1 MIEFL
6 SSWAQGIIVAVI
18 IATLIEMIL
27 PNSSS
32 KKYVKVVIGMYILFT
47 IVSPIIKKLGGKDIN
62 LNTINIEKYEQQI
75 SKSDNT
81 ISRKFEDNN
90 TRSIKDIYVS
100 NLKADISA
108 KLKEKG
114 YEIDTS
120 DIQIKDDENYTI
132 EKITLKL
139 IKMEQKQEK
148 RGVSALFQPV
158 DLTQGTCWKTI
169 LVFSLPI
176 ILSYLLQ
183 QVDSISD
190 AAIVGQTLT
199 AQEVAGV
206 NDTTSLVFIFLQFAF
221 GVSAGFCVITS
232 CSVGCHDQRGVRRS
246 FATQIILSAA
256 LTVLLTAIA
265 LLLLNPMLAW
275 LNITPDNQQVYRA
288 AYTYCAVIFAG
299 IGAQL
304 FYNFIC
310 SFLRSLG
317 DSVTPLLF
325 LLFSTILNVGLD
337 LLFILSFRWVRRSP
351 RCPLS

>member
-62 LNTINIEKYEQQI
+62 LNTIDIEKYEQQI

-139 IKMEQKQEK
+139 IKTEQKQEK
-148 RGVSALFQPV
+148 NNEIVINTVEIGNTISQK
-158 DLTQGTCWKTI
+158 DSKT
-169 LVFSLPI
+169 
-176 ILSYLLQ
+176 LS
-183 QVDSISD
+183 DD
-190 AAIVGQTLT
+190 EK
-199 AQEVAGV
+199 QEVK
-206 NDTTSLVFIFLQFAF
+206 DYISETYDI
-221 GVSAGFCVITS
+221 
-232 CSVGCHDQRGVRRS
+232 DKK
-246 FATQIILSAA
+246 
-256 LTVLLTAIA
+256 
-265 LLLLNPMLAW
+265 
-275 LNITPDNQQVYRA
+275 NIN
-288 AYTYCAVIFAG
+288 I
-299 IGAQL
+299 
-304 FYNFIC
+304 
-310 SFLRSLG
+310 S
-317 DSVTPLLF
+317 
-325 LLFSTILNVGLD
+325 
-337 LLFILSFRWVRRSP
+337 
-351 RCPLS
+351 

>member
-27 PNSSS
+27 PNNSS

-62 LNTINIEKYEQQI
+62 LNTIDIEKYEQQI

-148 RGVSALFQPV
+148 NNEIVINTVEIGNTISQK
-158 DLTQGTCWKTI
+158 DSKT
-169 LVFSLPI
+169 
-176 ILSYLLQ
+176 LS
-183 QVDSISD
+183 DD
-190 AAIVGQTLT
+190 EE
-199 AQEVAGV
+199 QEVK
-206 NDTTSLVFIFLQFAF
+206 DYISETYDI
-221 GVSAGFCVITS
+221 
-232 CSVGCHDQRGVRRS
+232 DKK
-246 FATQIILSAA
+246 
-256 LTVLLTAIA
+256 
-265 LLLLNPMLAW
+265 
-275 LNITPDNQQVYRA
+275 NIN
-288 AYTYCAVIFAG
+288 I
-299 IGAQL
+299 
-304 FYNFIC
+304 
-310 SFLRSLG
+310 S
-317 DSVTPLLF
+317 
-325 LLFSTILNVGLD
+325 
-337 LLFILSFRWVRRSP
+337 
-351 RCPLS
+351 

>member
-27 PNSSS
+27 PNGSS

-47 IVSPIIKKLGGKDIN
+47 IVSPIIKKVGGKDIN

-108 KLKEKG
+108 KLKGKG

-148 RGVSALFQPV
+148 NNEIVINTVEIGNTISQK
-158 DLTQGTCWKTI
+158 DSKT
-169 LVFSLPI
+169 
-176 ILSYLLQ
+176 LS
-183 QVDSISD
+183 DD
-190 AAIVGQTLT
+190 DK
-199 AQEVAGV
+199 QEVK
-206 NDTTSLVFIFLQFAF
+206 DYISETYDI
-221 GVSAGFCVITS
+221 
-232 CSVGCHDQRGVRRS
+232 DKK
-246 FATQIILSAA
+246 
-256 LTVLLTAIA
+256 
-265 LLLLNPMLAW
+265 
-275 LNITPDNQQVYRA
+275 NIN
-288 AYTYCAVIFAG
+288 I
-299 IGAQL
+299 
-304 FYNFIC
+304 
-310 SFLRSLG
+310 S
-317 DSVTPLLF
+317 
-325 LLFSTILNVGLD
+325 
-337 LLFILSFRWVRRSP
+337 
-351 RCPLS
+351 

>member
-139 IKMEQKQEK
+139 IKMEQKQGKNNEIVINTVEIGNTISQK
-148 RGVSALFQPV
+148 DS
-158 DLTQGTCWKTI
+158 KT
-169 LVFSLPI
+169 
-176 ILSYLLQ
+176 LSDDDKQELKDY
-183 QVDSISD
+183 ISETYD
-190 AAIVGQTLT
+190 I
-199 AQEVAGV
+199 
-206 NDTTSLVFIFLQFAF
+206 DKK
-221 GVSAGFCVITS
+221 
-232 CSVGCHDQRGVRRS
+232 
-246 FATQIILSAA
+246 
-256 LTVLLTAIA
+256 
-265 LLLLNPMLAW
+265 
-275 LNITPDNQQVYRA
+275 NIN
-288 AYTYCAVIFAG
+288 I
-299 IGAQL
+299 
-304 FYNFIC
+304 
-310 SFLRSLG
+310 S
-317 DSVTPLLF
+317 
-325 LLFSTILNVGLD
+325 
-337 LLFILSFRWVRRSP
+337 
-351 RCPLS
+351 

>member
-120 DIQIKDDENYTI
+120 DVQIKDDENYTI

-148 RGVSALFQPV
+148 NNEIVINTVEIGNTISQK
-158 DLTQGTCWKTI
+158 DSKT
-169 LVFSLPI
+169 
-176 ILSYLLQ
+176 LS
-183 QVDSISD
+183 DD
-190 AAIVGQTLT
+190 DK
-199 AQEVAGV
+199 QEVK
-206 NDTTSLVFIFLQFAF
+206 DYISETYDI
-221 GVSAGFCVITS
+221 
-232 CSVGCHDQRGVRRS
+232 DKK
-246 FATQIILSAA
+246 
-256 LTVLLTAIA
+256 
-265 LLLLNPMLAW
+265 
-275 LNITPDNQQVYRA
+275 NIN
-288 AYTYCAVIFAG
+288 I
-299 IGAQL
+299 
-304 FYNFIC
+304 
-310 SFLRSLG
+310 S
-317 DSVTPLLF
+317 
-325 LLFSTILNVGLD
+325 
-337 LLFILSFRWVRRSP
+337 
-351 RCPLS
+351 

>member
-62 LNTINIEKYEQQI
+62 LNTINIEKYERQI
-75 SKSDNT
+75 EKSDNT

-132 EKITLKL
+132 VKITLKL
-139 IKMEQKQEK
+139 IKMEQKQGKNNEIVINTVEIGNTISQK
-148 RGVSALFQPV
+148 DS
-158 DLTQGTCWKTI
+158 KT
-169 LVFSLPI
+169 
-176 ILSYLLQ
+176 LS
-183 QVDSISD
+183 DD
-190 AAIVGQTLT
+190 DK
-199 AQEVAGV
+199 QEVK
-206 NDTTSLVFIFLQFAF
+206 DYISETYDI
-221 GVSAGFCVITS
+221 
-232 CSVGCHDQRGVRRS
+232 DKK
-246 FATQIILSAA
+246 
-256 LTVLLTAIA
+256 
-265 LLLLNPMLAW
+265 
-275 LNITPDNQQVYRA
+275 NIN
-288 AYTYCAVIFAG
+288 I
-299 IGAQL
+299 
-304 FYNFIC
+304 
-310 SFLRSLG
+310 S
-317 DSVTPLLF
+317 
-325 LLFSTILNVGLD
+325 
-337 LLFILSFRWVRRSP
+337 
-351 RCPLS
+351 

>member
-47 IVSPIIKKLGGKDIN
+47 IVSPIIKKVGGKDIN

-108 KLKEKG
+108 KLKGKG

-148 RGVSALFQPV
+148 NNEIVINTVEIGNTISQK
-158 DLTQGTCWKTI
+158 DSKT
-169 LVFSLPI
+169 
-176 ILSYLLQ
+176 LS
-183 QVDSISD
+183 DD
-190 AAIVGQTLT
+190 DK
-199 AQEVAGV
+199 QEVK
-206 NDTTSLVFIFLQFAF
+206 DYISETYDI
-221 GVSAGFCVITS
+221 
-232 CSVGCHDQRGVRRS
+232 DKK
-246 FATQIILSAA
+246 
-256 LTVLLTAIA
+256 
-265 LLLLNPMLAW
+265 
-275 LNITPDNQQVYRA
+275 NIN
-288 AYTYCAVIFAG
+288 I
-299 IGAQL
+299 
-304 FYNFIC
+304 
-310 SFLRSLG
+310 S
-317 DSVTPLLF
+317 
-325 LLFSTILNVGLD
+325 
-337 LLFILSFRWVRRSP
+337 
-351 RCPLS
+351 

>member
-139 IKMEQKQEK
+139 IKMEQKQRKNNEIVINTVEIGNTISQKDSKTLSDDEK
-148 RGVSALFQPV
+148 
-158 DLTQGTCWKTI
+158 
-169 LVFSLPI
+169 
-176 ILSYLLQ
+176 
-183 QVDSISD
+183 
-190 AAIVGQTLT
+190 
-199 AQEVAGV
+199 QEVK
-206 NDTTSLVFIFLQFAF
+206 DYISETYDI
-221 GVSAGFCVITS
+221 
-232 CSVGCHDQRGVRRS
+232 DKK
-246 FATQIILSAA
+246 
-256 LTVLLTAIA
+256 
-265 LLLLNPMLAW
+265 
-275 LNITPDNQQVYRA
+275 NIN
-288 AYTYCAVIFAG
+288 I
-299 IGAQL
+299 
-304 FYNFIC
+304 
-310 SFLRSLG
+310 S
-317 DSVTPLLF
+317 
-325 LLFSTILNVGLD
+325 
-337 LLFILSFRWVRRSP
+337 
-351 RCPLS
+351 

>member
-62 LNTINIEKYEQQI
+62 LNTIDIEKYEQQI
-75 SKSDNT
+75 AKSDNT

-148 RGVSALFQPV
+148 NNEIVINTVAIGNTISQK
-158 DLTQGTCWKTI
+158 DSKT
-169 LVFSLPI
+169 
-176 ILSYLLQ
+176 LS
-183 QVDSISD
+183 DD
-190 AAIVGQTLT
+190 DK
-199 AQEVAGV
+199 QEVK
-206 NDTTSLVFIFLQFAF
+206 DYISKTYDI
-221 GVSAGFCVITS
+221 
-232 CSVGCHDQRGVRRS
+232 DKK
-246 FATQIILSAA
+246 
-256 LTVLLTAIA
+256 
-265 LLLLNPMLAW
+265 
-275 LNITPDNQQVYRA
+275 NIN
-288 AYTYCAVIFAG
+288 I
-299 IGAQL
+299 
-304 FYNFIC
+304 
-310 SFLRSLG
+310 S
-317 DSVTPLLF
+317 
-325 LLFSTILNVGLD
+325 
-337 LLFILSFRWVRRSP
+337 
-351 RCPLS
+351 

>member
-120 DIQIKDDENYTI
+120 DVQIKDDENYTI

-148 RGVSALFQPV
+148 NNEIVINTVEIGNTISQK
-158 DLTQGTCWKTI
+158 DSKT
-169 LVFSLPI
+169 
-176 ILSYLLQ
+176 LS
-183 QVDSISD
+183 DD
-190 AAIVGQTLT
+190 EK
-199 AQEVAGV
+199 QEVK
-206 NDTTSLVFIFLQFAF
+206 DYISETYDI
-221 GVSAGFCVITS
+221 
-232 CSVGCHDQRGVRRS
+232 DKK
-246 FATQIILSAA
+246 
-256 LTVLLTAIA
+256 
-265 LLLLNPMLAW
+265 
-275 LNITPDNQQVYRA
+275 NIN
-288 AYTYCAVIFAG
+288 I
-299 IGAQL
+299 
-304 FYNFIC
+304 
-310 SFLRSLG
+310 S
-317 DSVTPLLF
+317 
-325 LLFSTILNVGLD
+325 
-337 LLFILSFRWVRRSP
+337 
-351 RCPLS
+351 

>member
-148 RGVSALFQPV
+148 NHEIVINTVEIGNTISQK
-158 DLTQGTCWKTI
+158 DSKT
-169 LVFSLPI
+169 
-176 ILSYLLQ
+176 LS
-183 QVDSISD
+183 DD
-190 AAIVGQTLT
+190 DK
-199 AQEVAGV
+199 QEVK
-206 NDTTSLVFIFLQFAF
+206 DYISETYDI
-221 GVSAGFCVITS
+221 
-232 CSVGCHDQRGVRRS
+232 DKK
-246 FATQIILSAA
+246 
-256 LTVLLTAIA
+256 
-265 LLLLNPMLAW
+265 
-275 LNITPDNQQVYRA
+275 NIN
-288 AYTYCAVIFAG
+288 I
-299 IGAQL
+299 
-304 FYNFIC
+304 
-310 SFLRSLG
+310 S
-317 DSVTPLLF
+317 
-325 LLFSTILNVGLD
+325 
-337 LLFILSFRWVRRSP
+337 
-351 RCPLS
+351 

>member
-47 IVSPIIKKLGGKDIN
+47 IVSPIIKKLGSKDIN
-62 LNTINIEKYEQQI
+62 LNTIDIEKYEQQI

-132 EKITLKL
+132 VKITLKL

-148 RGVSALFQPV
+148 NNEIVINTVEIGNTISQK
-158 DLTQGTCWKTI
+158 DSKT
-169 LVFSLPI
+169 
-176 ILSYLLQ
+176 LS
-183 QVDSISD
+183 DD
-190 AAIVGQTLT
+190 DK
-199 AQEVAGV
+199 QEVK
-206 NDTTSLVFIFLQFAF
+206 DYISETYDI
-221 GVSAGFCVITS
+221 
-232 CSVGCHDQRGVRRS
+232 DKK
-246 FATQIILSAA
+246 
-256 LTVLLTAIA
+256 
-265 LLLLNPMLAW
+265 
-275 LNITPDNQQVYRA
+275 NIN
-288 AYTYCAVIFAG
+288 I
-299 IGAQL
+299 
-304 FYNFIC
+304 
-310 SFLRSLG
+310 S
-317 DSVTPLLF
+317 
-325 LLFSTILNVGLD
+325 
-337 LLFILSFRWVRRSP
+337 
-351 RCPLS
+351 

>member
-132 EKITLKL
+132 VKITLKL

-148 RGVSALFQPV
+148 NNEIVINTVEIGNTINQKDS
-158 DLTQGTCWKTI
+158 KT
-169 LVFSLPI
+169 
-176 ILSYLLQ
+176 LS
-183 QVDSISD
+183 DD
-190 AAIVGQTLT
+190 DK
-199 AQEVAGV
+199 QEVK
-206 NDTTSLVFIFLQFAF
+206 DYISETYDI
-221 GVSAGFCVITS
+221 
-232 CSVGCHDQRGVRRS
+232 DKK
-246 FATQIILSAA
+246 
-256 LTVLLTAIA
+256 
-265 LLLLNPMLAW
+265 
-275 LNITPDNQQVYRA
+275 NIN
-288 AYTYCAVIFAG
+288 I
-299 IGAQL
+299 
-304 FYNFIC
+304 
-310 SFLRSLG
+310 S
-317 DSVTPLLF
+317 
-325 LLFSTILNVGLD
+325 
-337 LLFILSFRWVRRSP
+337 
-351 RCPLS
+351 

>member
-62 LNTINIEKYEQQI
+62 LNTIDIEKYEQQI

-114 YEIDTS
+114 YEIDAS

-148 RGVSALFQPV
+148 NNEIVINTVEIGNTISQK
-158 DLTQGTCWKTI
+158 DSKT
-169 LVFSLPI
+169 
-176 ILSYLLQ
+176 LS
-183 QVDSISD
+183 DD
-190 AAIVGQTLT
+190 DK
-199 AQEVAGV
+199 QEVK
-206 NDTTSLVFIFLQFAF
+206 DYISETYDI
-221 GVSAGFCVITS
+221 
-232 CSVGCHDQRGVRRS
+232 DKK
-246 FATQIILSAA
+246 
-256 LTVLLTAIA
+256 
-265 LLLLNPMLAW
+265 
-275 LNITPDNQQVYRA
+275 NIN
-288 AYTYCAVIFAG
+288 I
-299 IGAQL
+299 
-304 FYNFIC
+304 
-310 SFLRSLG
+310 S
-317 DSVTPLLF
+317 
-325 LLFSTILNVGLD
+325 
-337 LLFILSFRWVRRSP
+337 
-351 RCPLS
+351 

>member
-62 LNTINIEKYEQQI
+62 LNTIDIEKYEQQI

-90 TRSIKDIYVS
+90 ARSIKDIYVS

-148 RGVSALFQPV
+148 NNEIVINTVEIGNTISQK
-158 DLTQGTCWKTI
+158 DSKT
-169 LVFSLPI
+169 
-176 ILSYLLQ
+176 LS
-183 QVDSISD
+183 DD
-190 AAIVGQTLT
+190 DK
-199 AQEVAGV
+199 QEVK
-206 NDTTSLVFIFLQFAF
+206 DYISETYDI
-221 GVSAGFCVITS
+221 
-232 CSVGCHDQRGVRRS
+232 DKK
-246 FATQIILSAA
+246 
-256 LTVLLTAIA
+256 
-265 LLLLNPMLAW
+265 
-275 LNITPDNQQVYRA
+275 NIN
-288 AYTYCAVIFAG
+288 I
-299 IGAQL
+299 
-304 FYNFIC
+304 
-310 SFLRSLG
+310 S
-317 DSVTPLLF
+317 
-325 LLFSTILNVGLD
+325 
-337 LLFILSFRWVRRSP
+337 
-351 RCPLS
+351 

>member
-139 IKMEQKQEK
+139 IKMEQKQGKNNEIVINTVEIGNTISQK
-148 RGVSALFQPV
+148 DS
-158 DLTQGTCWKTI
+158 KT
-169 LVFSLPI
+169 
-176 ILSYLLQ
+176 LS
-183 QVDSISD
+183 DD
-190 AAIVGQTLT
+190 DK
-199 AQEVAGV
+199 QEVK
-206 NDTTSLVFIFLQFAF
+206 DYISETYDI
-221 GVSAGFCVITS
+221 
-232 CSVGCHDQRGVRRS
+232 DKK
-246 FATQIILSAA
+246 
-256 LTVLLTAIA
+256 
-265 LLLLNPMLAW
+265 
-275 LNITPDNQQVYRA
+275 NINM
-288 AYTYCAVIFAG
+288 
-299 IGAQL
+299 
-304 FYNFIC
+304 
-310 SFLRSLG
+310 S
-317 DSVTPLLF
+317 
-325 LLFSTILNVGLD
+325 
-337 LLFILSFRWVRRSP
+337 
-351 RCPLS
+351 

>member
-47 IVSPIIKKLGGKDIN
+47 IVSPIIKKVGGKDIN

-108 KLKEKG
+108 KLNEKG

-148 RGVSALFQPV
+148 NNEIVINTVEIGNTISQK
-158 DLTQGTCWKTI
+158 DSKT
-169 LVFSLPI
+169 
-176 ILSYLLQ
+176 LS
-183 QVDSISD
+183 DD
-190 AAIVGQTLT
+190 EK
-199 AQEVAGV
+199 QEVK
-206 NDTTSLVFIFLQFAF
+206 DYISETYDI
-221 GVSAGFCVITS
+221 
-232 CSVGCHDQRGVRRS
+232 DKK
-246 FATQIILSAA
+246 
-256 LTVLLTAIA
+256 
-265 LLLLNPMLAW
+265 
-275 LNITPDNQQVYRA
+275 NIN
-288 AYTYCAVIFAG
+288 I
-299 IGAQL
+299 
-304 FYNFIC
+304 
-310 SFLRSLG
+310 S
-317 DSVTPLLF
+317 
-325 LLFSTILNVGLD
+325 
-337 LLFILSFRWVRRSP
+337 
-351 RCPLS
+351 

>member
-139 IKMEQKQEK
+139 IKMEQKQGKNNEIVINTVEIGNTMSQK
-148 RGVSALFQPV
+148 DS
-158 DLTQGTCWKTI
+158 KT
-169 LVFSLPI
+169 
-176 ILSYLLQ
+176 LS
-183 QVDSISD
+183 DD
-190 AAIVGQTLT
+190 DK
-199 AQEVAGV
+199 QEVK
-206 NDTTSLVFIFLQFAF
+206 DYISETYDI
-221 GVSAGFCVITS
+221 
-232 CSVGCHDQRGVRRS
+232 DKK
-246 FATQIILSAA
+246 
-256 LTVLLTAIA
+256 
-265 LLLLNPMLAW
+265 
-275 LNITPDNQQVYRA
+275 NIN
-288 AYTYCAVIFAG
+288 I
-299 IGAQL
+299 
-304 FYNFIC
+304 
-310 SFLRSLG
+310 S
-317 DSVTPLLF
+317 
-325 LLFSTILNVGLD
+325 
-337 LLFILSFRWVRRSP
+337 
-351 RCPLS
+351 

>member
-6 SSWAQGIIVAVI
+6 SSWAQAIIVAVI

-47 IVSPIIKKLGGKDIN
+47 IVSPIIKKVGGKDIN

-108 KLKEKG
+108 KLKG

-148 RGVSALFQPV
+148 NNEIVINTVEIGNTISQK
-158 DLTQGTCWKTI
+158 DSKT
-169 LVFSLPI
+169 
-176 ILSYLLQ
+176 LS
-183 QVDSISD
+183 DD
-190 AAIVGQTLT
+190 DK
-199 AQEVAGV
+199 QEVK
-206 NDTTSLVFIFLQFAF
+206 DYISETYDI
-221 GVSAGFCVITS
+221 
-232 CSVGCHDQRGVRRS
+232 DKK
-246 FATQIILSAA
+246 
-256 LTVLLTAIA
+256 
-265 LLLLNPMLAW
+265 
-275 LNITPDNQQVYRA
+275 NIN
-288 AYTYCAVIFAG
+288 I
-299 IGAQL
+299 
-304 FYNFIC
+304 
-310 SFLRSLG
+310 S
-317 DSVTPLLF
+317 
-325 LLFSTILNVGLD
+325 
-337 LLFILSFRWVRRSP
+337 
-351 RCPLS
+351 

>member
-27 PNSSS
+27 PKSSS

-62 LNTINIEKYEQQI
+62 LNTIDIEKYEQQI

-132 EKITLKL
+132 VKITLKL

-148 RGVSALFQPV
+148 NNEIVINTVEIGNTISQK
-158 DLTQGTCWKTI
+158 DSKT
-169 LVFSLPI
+169 
-176 ILSYLLQ
+176 LS
-183 QVDSISD
+183 DD
-190 AAIVGQTLT
+190 DK
-199 AQEVAGV
+199 QEVK
-206 NDTTSLVFIFLQFAF
+206 DYISETYDI
-221 GVSAGFCVITS
+221 
-232 CSVGCHDQRGVRRS
+232 DKK
-246 FATQIILSAA
+246 
-256 LTVLLTAIA
+256 
-265 LLLLNPMLAW
+265 
-275 LNITPDNQQVYRA
+275 NIN
-288 AYTYCAVIFAG
+288 I
-299 IGAQL
+299 
-304 FYNFIC
+304 
-310 SFLRSLG
+310 S
-317 DSVTPLLF
+317 
-325 LLFSTILNVGLD
+325 
-337 LLFILSFRWVRRSP
+337 
-351 RCPLS
+351 

>member
-47 IVSPIIKKLGGKDIN
+47 IVSPIIKKVGGKDIN

-81 ISRKFEDNN
+81 IPRKFEDNN

-114 YEIDTS
+114 YNIDTS

-139 IKMEQKQEK
+139 NKMEQEQEKNNEIVINTVEIGNTISQKDSKTLSDDDKQEVK
-148 RGVSALFQPV
+148 
-158 DLTQGTCWKTI
+158 D
-169 LVFSLPI
+169 
-176 ILSYLLQ
+176 Y
-183 QVDSISD
+183 ISETYD
-190 AAIVGQTLT
+190 I
-199 AQEVAGV
+199 
-206 NDTTSLVFIFLQFAF
+206 DKK
-221 GVSAGFCVITS
+221 
-232 CSVGCHDQRGVRRS
+232 
-246 FATQIILSAA
+246 
-256 LTVLLTAIA
+256 
-265 LLLLNPMLAW
+265 
-275 LNITPDNQQVYRA
+275 NIN
-288 AYTYCAVIFAG
+288 I
-299 IGAQL
+299 
-304 FYNFIC
+304 
-310 SFLRSLG
+310 S
-317 DSVTPLLF
+317 
-325 LLFSTILNVGLD
+325 
-337 LLFILSFRWVRRSP
+337 
-351 RCPLS
+351 

>member
-62 LNTINIEKYEQQI
+62 LNTIDIEKYEQQI

-114 YEIDTS
+114 YEINTS

-148 RGVSALFQPV
+148 NNEIVINTVEIGNTISQK
-158 DLTQGTCWKTI
+158 DSKT
-169 LVFSLPI
+169 
-176 ILSYLLQ
+176 LS
-183 QVDSISD
+183 DD
-190 AAIVGQTLT
+190 DK
-199 AQEVAGV
+199 QEVK
-206 NDTTSLVFIFLQFAF
+206 DYISETYDI
-221 GVSAGFCVITS
+221 
-232 CSVGCHDQRGVRRS
+232 DKK
-246 FATQIILSAA
+246 
-256 LTVLLTAIA
+256 
-265 LLLLNPMLAW
+265 
-275 LNITPDNQQVYRA
+275 NIN
-288 AYTYCAVIFAG
+288 I
-299 IGAQL
+299 
-304 FYNFIC
+304 
-310 SFLRSLG
+310 S
-317 DSVTPLLF
+317 
-325 LLFSTILNVGLD
+325 
-337 LLFILSFRWVRRSP
+337 
-351 RCPLS
+351 

>member
-27 PNSSS
+27 PNNSS

-62 LNTINIEKYEQQI
+62 LNTINIEKYERQI

-148 RGVSALFQPV
+148 NNEIVINTVEIENTISQK
-158 DLTQGTCWKTI
+158 DSKT
-169 LVFSLPI
+169 
-176 ILSYLLQ
+176 LS
-183 QVDSISD
+183 DD
-190 AAIVGQTLT
+190 DK
-199 AQEVAGV
+199 QEVKDYISKTYDIDK
-206 NDTTSLVFIFLQFAF
+206 N
-221 GVSAGFCVITS
+221 
-232 CSVGCHDQRGVRRS
+232 
-246 FATQIILSAA
+246 
-256 LTVLLTAIA
+256 
-265 LLLLNPMLAW
+265 
-275 LNITPDNQQVYRA
+275 NIN
-288 AYTYCAVIFAG
+288 I
-299 IGAQL
+299 
-304 FYNFIC
+304 
-310 SFLRSLG
+310 S
-317 DSVTPLLF
+317 
-325 LLFSTILNVGLD
+325 
-337 LLFILSFRWVRRSP
+337 
-351 RCPLS
+351 

>member
-27 PNSSS
+27 PNRSS

-139 IKMEQKQEK
+139 IKMEQKQGKNNEIVINTVEIGNTISQK
-148 RGVSALFQPV
+148 DS
-158 DLTQGTCWKTI
+158 KT
-169 LVFSLPI
+169 
-176 ILSYLLQ
+176 LS
-183 QVDSISD
+183 DD
-190 AAIVGQTLT
+190 DK
-199 AQEVAGV
+199 QEVK
-206 NDTTSLVFIFLQFAF
+206 DYISETYDI
-221 GVSAGFCVITS
+221 
-232 CSVGCHDQRGVRRS
+232 DKK
-246 FATQIILSAA
+246 
-256 LTVLLTAIA
+256 
-265 LLLLNPMLAW
+265 
-275 LNITPDNQQVYRA
+275 NIN
-288 AYTYCAVIFAG
+288 I
-299 IGAQL
+299 
-304 FYNFIC
+304 
-310 SFLRSLG
+310 S
-317 DSVTPLLF
+317 
-325 LLFSTILNVGLD
+325 
-337 LLFILSFRWVRRSP
+337 
-351 RCPLS
+351 

>member
-47 IVSPIIKKLGGKDIN
+47 IVSPIIKKVGGKDIN

-108 KLKEKG
+108 KLNEKG

-139 IKMEQKQEK
+139 IKMEQKQGKNNEIVINTVEIGNTISQK
-148 RGVSALFQPV
+148 DS
-158 DLTQGTCWKTI
+158 KT
-169 LVFSLPI
+169 
-176 ILSYLLQ
+176 LS
-183 QVDSISD
+183 DD
-190 AAIVGQTLT
+190 DK
-199 AQEVAGV
+199 QEVK
-206 NDTTSLVFIFLQFAF
+206 DYISETYDI
-221 GVSAGFCVITS
+221 
-232 CSVGCHDQRGVRRS
+232 DKK
-246 FATQIILSAA
+246 
-256 LTVLLTAIA
+256 
-265 LLLLNPMLAW
+265 
-275 LNITPDNQQVYRA
+275 NIN
-288 AYTYCAVIFAG
+288 I
-299 IGAQL
+299 
-304 FYNFIC
+304 
-310 SFLRSLG
+310 S
-317 DSVTPLLF
+317 
-325 LLFSTILNVGLD
+325 
-337 LLFILSFRWVRRSP
+337 
-351 RCPLS
+351 

>member
-47 IVSPIIKKLGGKDIN
+47 IVSPIIKKVGGKDIN

-114 YEIDTS
+114 YNIDTS

-139 IKMEQKQEK
+139 IKMEQEQEKNNEIVINTVEIRNTISQKDSKTLSDDDKQEVK
-148 RGVSALFQPV
+148 
-158 DLTQGTCWKTI
+158 D
-169 LVFSLPI
+169 
-176 ILSYLLQ
+176 Y
-183 QVDSISD
+183 ISETYD
-190 AAIVGQTLT
+190 I
-199 AQEVAGV
+199 
-206 NDTTSLVFIFLQFAF
+206 DKK
-221 GVSAGFCVITS
+221 
-232 CSVGCHDQRGVRRS
+232 
-246 FATQIILSAA
+246 
-256 LTVLLTAIA
+256 
-265 LLLLNPMLAW
+265 
-275 LNITPDNQQVYRA
+275 NIN
-288 AYTYCAVIFAG
+288 I
-299 IGAQL
+299 
-304 FYNFIC
+304 
-310 SFLRSLG
+310 S
-317 DSVTPLLF
+317 
-325 LLFSTILNVGLD
+325 
-337 LLFILSFRWVRRSP
+337 
-351 RCPLS
+351 

>member
-27 PNSSS
+27 PNGSS

-47 IVSPIIKKLGGKDIN
+47 IVSPIIKKVGGKDIN

-148 RGVSALFQPV
+148 SNEIVINTVEIGNTISQK
-158 DLTQGTCWKTI
+158 DSKT
-169 LVFSLPI
+169 
-176 ILSYLLQ
+176 LS
-183 QVDSISD
+183 DD
-190 AAIVGQTLT
+190 EE
-199 AQEVAGV
+199 QEVK
-206 NDTTSLVFIFLQFAF
+206 DYISETYDI
-221 GVSAGFCVITS
+221 
-232 CSVGCHDQRGVRRS
+232 DKK
-246 FATQIILSAA
+246 
-256 LTVLLTAIA
+256 
-265 LLLLNPMLAW
+265 
-275 LNITPDNQQVYRA
+275 NIN
-288 AYTYCAVIFAG
+288 I
-299 IGAQL
+299 
-304 FYNFIC
+304 
-310 SFLRSLG
+310 S
-317 DSVTPLLF
+317 
-325 LLFSTILNVGLD
+325 
-337 LLFILSFRWVRRSP
+337 
-351 RCPLS
+351 

>member
-90 TRSIKDIYVS
+90 ARSIKDIYVS

-132 EKITLKL
+132 VKITLKL

-148 RGVSALFQPV
+148 NNEIVINTVEIGNTISQK
-158 DLTQGTCWKTI
+158 DSKT
-169 LVFSLPI
+169 
-176 ILSYLLQ
+176 LS
-183 QVDSISD
+183 DD
-190 AAIVGQTLT
+190 DK
-199 AQEVAGV
+199 QEVK
-206 NDTTSLVFIFLQFAF
+206 DYISETYDI
-221 GVSAGFCVITS
+221 
-232 CSVGCHDQRGVRRS
+232 DKK
-246 FATQIILSAA
+246 
-256 LTVLLTAIA
+256 
-265 LLLLNPMLAW
+265 
-275 LNITPDNQQVYRA
+275 NIN
-288 AYTYCAVIFAG
+288 I
-299 IGAQL
+299 
-304 FYNFIC
+304 
-310 SFLRSLG
+310 S
-317 DSVTPLLF
+317 
-325 LLFSTILNVGLD
+325 
-337 LLFILSFRWVRRSP
+337 
-351 RCPLS
+351 

>member
-47 IVSPIIKKLGGKDIN
+47 IVSPIIKKVGGKDIN

-75 SKSDNT
+75 AKSDNT

-148 RGVSALFQPV
+148 NNEIVINTVEIGNTISQK
-158 DLTQGTCWKTI
+158 DSKT
-169 LVFSLPI
+169 
-176 ILSYLLQ
+176 LS
-183 QVDSISD
+183 DD
-190 AAIVGQTLT
+190 EK
-199 AQEVAGV
+199 QEVK
-206 NDTTSLVFIFLQFAF
+206 DYISETYDI
-221 GVSAGFCVITS
+221 
-232 CSVGCHDQRGVRRS
+232 DKK
-246 FATQIILSAA
+246 
-256 LTVLLTAIA
+256 
-265 LLLLNPMLAW
+265 
-275 LNITPDNQQVYRA
+275 NIN
-288 AYTYCAVIFAG
+288 I
-299 IGAQL
+299 
-304 FYNFIC
+304 
-310 SFLRSLG
+310 S
-317 DSVTPLLF
+317 
-325 LLFSTILNVGLD
+325 
-337 LLFILSFRWVRRSP
+337 
-351 RCPLS
+351 

>member
-62 LNTINIEKYEQQI
+62 LNTIDIEKYEQQI

-114 YEIDTS
+114 YEIDIS

-139 IKMEQKQEK
+139 IKTEQKQEK
-148 RGVSALFQPV
+148 NHEIVINTVEIGNTISQK
-158 DLTQGTCWKTI
+158 DSKT
-169 LVFSLPI
+169 
-176 ILSYLLQ
+176 LS
-183 QVDSISD
+183 DD
-190 AAIVGQTLT
+190 DK
-199 AQEVAGV
+199 QEVK
-206 NDTTSLVFIFLQFAF
+206 DYISETYDI
-221 GVSAGFCVITS
+221 
-232 CSVGCHDQRGVRRS
+232 DKK
-246 FATQIILSAA
+246 
-256 LTVLLTAIA
+256 
-265 LLLLNPMLAW
+265 
-275 LNITPDNQQVYRA
+275 NIN
-288 AYTYCAVIFAG
+288 I
-299 IGAQL
+299 
-304 FYNFIC
+304 
-310 SFLRSLG
+310 S
-317 DSVTPLLF
+317 
-325 LLFSTILNVGLD
+325 
-337 LLFILSFRWVRRSP
+337 
-351 RCPLS
+351 

>member
-120 DIQIKDDENYTI
+120 DIQIKDDENYMI

-148 RGVSALFQPV
+148 NNEIVINTVEIGNTISQK
-158 DLTQGTCWKTI
+158 DSKT
-169 LVFSLPI
+169 
-176 ILSYLLQ
+176 LS
-183 QVDSISD
+183 DD
-190 AAIVGQTLT
+190 DK
-199 AQEVAGV
+199 QEVK
-206 NDTTSLVFIFLQFAF
+206 DYISETYDI
-221 GVSAGFCVITS
+221 
-232 CSVGCHDQRGVRRS
+232 DKK
-246 FATQIILSAA
+246 
-256 LTVLLTAIA
+256 
-265 LLLLNPMLAW
+265 
-275 LNITPDNQQVYRA
+275 NIN
-288 AYTYCAVIFAG
+288 I
-299 IGAQL
+299 
-304 FYNFIC
+304 
-310 SFLRSLG
+310 S
-317 DSVTPLLF
+317 
-325 LLFSTILNVGLD
+325 
-337 LLFILSFRWVRRSP
+337 
-351 RCPLS
+351 

>member
-139 IKMEQKQEK
+139 IKMEQEQEKNNEIVINNVEIGNTISQKDSKTLSDDDKQEVK
-148 RGVSALFQPV
+148 
-158 DLTQGTCWKTI
+158 D
-169 LVFSLPI
+169 
-176 ILSYLLQ
+176 Y
-183 QVDSISD
+183 ISETYD
-190 AAIVGQTLT
+190 I
-199 AQEVAGV
+199 
-206 NDTTSLVFIFLQFAF
+206 DKK
-221 GVSAGFCVITS
+221 
-232 CSVGCHDQRGVRRS
+232 
-246 FATQIILSAA
+246 
-256 LTVLLTAIA
+256 
-265 LLLLNPMLAW
+265 
-275 LNITPDNQQVYRA
+275 NIN
-288 AYTYCAVIFAG
+288 I
-299 IGAQL
+299 
-304 FYNFIC
+304 
-310 SFLRSLG
+310 S
-317 DSVTPLLF
+317 
-325 LLFSTILNVGLD
+325 
-337 LLFILSFRWVRRSP
+337 
-351 RCPLS
+351 

>member
-47 IVSPIIKKLGGKDIN
+47 IVSTIIKKLGGKDIN
-62 LNTINIEKYEQQI
+62 LNTIDIEKYEQQI

-139 IKMEQKQEK
+139 IKMEQKQGKNNEIVINTVEIGNTISQK
-148 RGVSALFQPV
+148 DS
-158 DLTQGTCWKTI
+158 KT
-169 LVFSLPI
+169 
-176 ILSYLLQ
+176 LS
-183 QVDSISD
+183 DD
-190 AAIVGQTLT
+190 DK
-199 AQEVAGV
+199 QEVK
-206 NDTTSLVFIFLQFAF
+206 DYISETYDI
-221 GVSAGFCVITS
+221 
-232 CSVGCHDQRGVRRS
+232 DKK
-246 FATQIILSAA
+246 
-256 LTVLLTAIA
+256 
-265 LLLLNPMLAW
+265 
-275 LNITPDNQQVYRA
+275 NIN
-288 AYTYCAVIFAG
+288 I
-299 IGAQL
+299 
-304 FYNFIC
+304 
-310 SFLRSLG
+310 S
-317 DSVTPLLF
+317 
-325 LLFSTILNVGLD
+325 
-337 LLFILSFRWVRRSP
+337 
-351 RCPLS
+351 

>member
-132 EKITLKL
+132 KKITLKL
-139 IKMEQKQEK
+139 IKMEQKQGKNNEIVINTVEIGNTISQK
-148 RGVSALFQPV
+148 DS
-158 DLTQGTCWKTI
+158 KT
-169 LVFSLPI
+169 
-176 ILSYLLQ
+176 LS
-183 QVDSISD
+183 DD
-190 AAIVGQTLT
+190 DK
-199 AQEVAGV
+199 QEVK
-206 NDTTSLVFIFLQFAF
+206 DYISETYDI
-221 GVSAGFCVITS
+221 
-232 CSVGCHDQRGVRRS
+232 DKK
-246 FATQIILSAA
+246 
-256 LTVLLTAIA
+256 
-265 LLLLNPMLAW
+265 
-275 LNITPDNQQVYRA
+275 NIN
-288 AYTYCAVIFAG
+288 I
-299 IGAQL
+299 
-304 FYNFIC
+304 
-310 SFLRSLG
+310 S
-317 DSVTPLLF
+317 
-325 LLFSTILNVGLD
+325 
-337 LLFILSFRWVRRSP
+337 
-351 RCPLS
+351 

>member
-6 SSWAQGIIVAVI
+6 SSWSQGIFVAVI

-148 RGVSALFQPV
+148 NNEIVINTVEIGNTISQK
-158 DLTQGTCWKTI
+158 DSKT
-169 LVFSLPI
+169 
-176 ILSYLLQ
+176 LS
-183 QVDSISD
+183 DD
-190 AAIVGQTLT
+190 DK
-199 AQEVAGV
+199 QEVK
-206 NDTTSLVFIFLQFAF
+206 DYISETYDI
-221 GVSAGFCVITS
+221 
-232 CSVGCHDQRGVRRS
+232 DKK
-246 FATQIILSAA
+246 
-256 LTVLLTAIA
+256 
-265 LLLLNPMLAW
+265 
-275 LNITPDNQQVYRA
+275 NIN
-288 AYTYCAVIFAG
+288 I
-299 IGAQL
+299 
-304 FYNFIC
+304 
-310 SFLRSLG
+310 S
-317 DSVTPLLF
+317 
-325 LLFSTILNVGLD
+325 
-337 LLFILSFRWVRRSP
+337 
-351 RCPLS
+351 